1 MSDILNRLLRIDWS
15 VWAATALLFVVSAIF
30 VPQSLSGHSLSGL
43 LSFAAVLMVV
53 AAGQTLVVQQRGLD
67 LSMPG
72 VITLCSMVLPITITR
87 ADVPYPLAVVITLAV
102 GLGIGLLNGLLVTRV
117 GITPLIVTLAM
128 GSILTGLVF
137 FYTGGLPSTEA
148 PAPLVEFIA
157 WRPLGIPIAFIIATV
172 IVIAV
177 AVLMARSSAGRR
189 FVAAGS
195 NAQAA
200 RAASISVDS
209 YVVSAYVLSGL
220 SSAIAAMLLTGY
232 VRSASISIGDEYL
245 FTSIAAVVI
254 GGTSFLGGK
263 GSAIASA
270 LGAIFLT
277 QLVQV
282 LLASGASA
290 SVQLLAQAVAIALAV
305 ALRTVVPRLLAR
317 RPSLA
322 PAAAPAT
329 ATASADVERRG

>member
-1 MSDILNRLLRIDWS
+1 MADILNRLRRLDWS
-15 VWAATALLFVVSAIF
+15 VWAATALLFIVSAVIA
-30 VPQSLSGHSLSGL
+30 PQSLSAHSITGL

-87 ADVPYPLAVVITLAV
+87 ADVPFPLAVLITLAV
-102 GLGIGLLNGLLVTRV
+102 GIGIGLLNGLLVTRV

-148 PAPLVEFIA
+148 PAPLVDFIA
-157 WRPLGIPIAFIIATV
+157 WRPLGIPIAFIIATAIV
-172 IVIAV
+172 IVV
-177 AVLMARSSAGRR
+177 AVLMVASAAGRR

-195 NAQAA
+195 NVQAA
-200 RAASISVDS
+200 RAASIPVDG
-209 YVVSAYVLSGL
+209 YVVAAYVLSGL
-220 SSAIAAMLLTGY
+220 SGAVASLLLTGY

-263 GSAIASA
+263 GSVIASA

-277 QLVQV
+277 QLVQL

-290 SVQLLAQAVAIALAV
+290 SMQLLAQAVAIALAV
-305 ALRTVVPRLLAR
+305 ALRTMVPRLVGR
-317 RPSLA
+317 RSRQAGPPMPSDRNVVV
-322 PAAAPAT
+322 T
-329 ATASADVERRG
+329 KS